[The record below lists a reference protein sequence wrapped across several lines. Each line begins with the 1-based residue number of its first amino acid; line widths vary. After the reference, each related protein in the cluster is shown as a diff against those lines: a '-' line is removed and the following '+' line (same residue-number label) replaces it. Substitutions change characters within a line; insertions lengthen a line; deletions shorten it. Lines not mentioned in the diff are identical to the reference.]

1 MQPRPYKDFGR
12 QFVAGEWREGRSTE
26 HIIVDENPYSREVL
40 LRIPGAVPDD
50 VDTAYKEARRAQV
63 DWAAKLPRE
72 RAEVLLAAAR
82 VFEARHQEIVDWLAR
97 EAGATRFW
105 AEQISSHAAVCCSE
119 AAAYAQSPA
128 GVVMPT
134 LQPGQQSTV
143 FRRPVGV
150 IALITS

>member
-26 HIIVDENPYSREVL
+26 HIIVDENPYSREVV

-97 EAGATRFW
+97 EAGATRFGQSRYP
-105 AEQISSHAAVCCSE
+105 ATPLYVAA
-119 AAAYAQSPA
+119 
-128 GVVMPT
+128 
-134 LQPGQQSTV
+134 
-143 FRRPVGV
+143 RRPRMRSPRQASSCPRCSRGSRVQFFG
-150 IALITS
+150 AQ